1 MVVNAALW
9 LIVSELCFASM
20 GAAIKSLDGSLPN
33 EMTVFLRN
41 LLGTALLLPWL
52 LQQGPA
58 GLGTRVWRLHLLR
71 SLAGLAA
78 MYCFFYALAN
88 IELAQA
94 VILKMT
100 APLFIPLVAW
110 VWLAESVPWSVRSA
124 ILIGFLGV
132 FLIVRPDFSGL
143 DPIMLIALGGGLFA
157 AVAKV
162 TVRRLSATEPGTRTV
177 SWFAIIGTVVSAI
190 PAWLVW
196 RWPTPTAWAWI
207 GMIAVCATLGQLSM
221 TRAYGLAPAGR
232 VAPFTYVSVI
242 FASAYGW
249 LFWGEGIDLFDVLGA
264 LLIFTAGVL
273 IAHRSRRSRIPA
285 LARNE
290 V

>member
-1 MVVNAALW
+1 MPHAAFW
-9 LIVSELCFASM
+9 LIFSELCFASM
-20 GAAIKSLDGSLPN
+20 GAAIKALDGELPN

-41 LLGTALLLPWL
+41 LLGMALILPWL
-52 LQQGPA
+52 LRKGGS
-58 GLGTRVWRLHLLR
+58 GLRTRVFPLHLLR

-110 VWLAESVPWSVRSA
+110 AWLAETVRWPVRFA
-124 ILIGFLGV
+124 IVIGFVGV
-132 FLIVRPDFSGL
+132 GMIVRPDFHGL

-157 AVAKV
+157 ALAKV
-162 TVRRLSATEPGTRTV
+162 TVRRLSATEPGSRTV
-177 SWFAIIGTVVSAI
+177 AWFAVIGTVVSAI
-190 PAWLVW
+190 PAYLVW
-196 RWPTPTAWAWI
+196 YMPSQQAWLW
-207 GMIAVCATLGQLSM
+207 IAVISVSATAGQLSM
-221 TRAYGLAPAGR
+221 TRAYGLAPAGQ
-232 VAPFTYVSVI
+232 VAPFSYASVI
-242 FASAYGW
+242 FAASYGW
-249 LFWGEGIDLFDVLGA
+249 LFWDERLDWLDGLGA
-264 LLIFTAGVL
+264 LLIFVAGVL
-273 IAHRSRRSRIPA
+273 IARRRRGPV

>member
-1 MVVNAALW
+1 MPQAAFW
-9 LIVSELCFASM
+9 LIFSEFCFASM
-20 GAAIKSLDGSLPN
+20 GAGIKSLDGALPN

-41 LLGTALLLPWL
+41 VLGALILLPWL
-52 LQQGPA
+52 WARSGA
-58 GLGTRVWRLHLLR
+58 GLGLATRVWRWHLLR
-71 SLAGLAA
+71 SLAGLGA

-110 VWLAESVPWSVRSA
+110 AWLAESVPWRVRVA
-124 ILIGFLGV
+124 IVIGFVGV
-132 FLIVRPDFSGL
+132 GMIVRPHFGL

-157 AVAKV
+157 ALAKV
-162 TVRRLSATEPGTRTV
+162 TVRYLSATEPGARTV

-190 PAWLVW
+190 PAILVW
-196 RWPTPTAWAWI
+196 RWPDSTAWLWVLV
-207 GMIAVCATLGQLSM
+207 IAISATLGQLSM

-232 VAPFTYVSVI
+232 VAPFSYASVI
-242 FASAYGW
+242 FATAYGW
-249 LFWGEGIDLFDVLGA
+249 LFWGERIDLFDVLGA

-273 IAHRSRRSRIPA
+273 IAHRVRRIPP
-285 LARNE
+285 LVQNE